1 MVHYLNI
8 LKSWFGLG
16 RCDVIDVCVRLNVVF
31 CMLMFCI
38 VKKKK
43 NHANCL
49 KLAVISMDD
58 LVSSLDCLK

>member
-16 RCDVIDVCVRLNVVF
+16 RCDVIDVRVGLYVVF

-38 VKKKK
+38 VKKG
-43 NHANCL
+43 NHANFL
-49 KLAVISMDD
+49 ILAVVSVDD
-58 LVSSLDCLK
+58 LVSLVWIV